1 MTVQEFQARKFERIA
16 KTVAHFVATT
26 PEDKLDWRPSV
37 DENSCTRSTLDQIS
51 ECIACNRM
59 IASIICGEQAEMGDD
74 VPITDAQTAQAEL
87 IASARELAAVVRA
100 MPDEALSKTF
110 SMSRASMT
118 GEVLIDLAHRN
129 MAYHGGQINFI
140 QLLLG
145 DKEFHQ
151 HPDAFR

>member
-16 KTVAHFVATT
+16 KTLAHFVATT
-26 PEDKLDWRPSV
+26 PEDKLDWCPCI
-37 DENSCTRSTLDQIS
+37 DENSCTRSVMDQIA

-59 IASIICGEQAEMGDD
+59 VAAIICGGQAEMGGDA
-74 VPITDAQTAQAEL
+74 PITDAKAAQEEL
-87 IASARELAAVVRA
+87 LASARELAAVVRA
-100 MPDEALSKTF
+100 MPDEALWKTF
-110 SMSRASMT
+110 SMPRASMT